1 MPLICTYS
9 LLRSRERYAA
19 GRDEASGAIGR
30 RGSNES
36 DPVAG
41 GAAGTGRACRA
52 MVRAGSVAAVRRRC
66 RLSGKKNSP
75 GGAMNSMESIPLAL
89 GSGPRRSRF
98 RRRLRRIRSSLYRP
112 FARVRTRRR
121 TRPGPP
127 HRIDKKLHWRGS
139 NPLKRSIRILVY
151 GGGLLLL
158 GALAWAVDAV
168 FVHRSFVMDNRC
180 QQRALSCGILASF
193 LVPVL
198 TLALVSAFFLL
209 GRLWYLRRRYLRR
222 LRAPSPRMWSQLPA
236 TSSAMSSVATSCAG

>member
-1 MPLICTYS
+1 
-9 LLRSRERYAA
+9 
-19 GRDEASGAIGR
+19 
-30 RGSNES
+30 
-36 DPVAG
+36 
-41 GAAGTGRACRA
+41 
-52 MVRAGSVAAVRRRC
+52 
-66 RLSGKKNSP
+66 
-75 GGAMNSMESIPLAL
+75 MNSMESIPLSA
-89 GSGPRRSRF
+89 GQGPRRSRF
-98 RRRLRRIRSSLYRP
+98 RRRLRRIRSSLFRP

-209 GRLWYLRRRYLRR
+209 GRLWYLRRRYLGAARTR
-222 LRAPSPRMWSQLPA
+222 PQDVVPTAGNIIGDVVGRDELCRVMIADLREPSITVAVFRSVTALQL
-236 TSSAMSSVATSCAG
+236 SVAGG